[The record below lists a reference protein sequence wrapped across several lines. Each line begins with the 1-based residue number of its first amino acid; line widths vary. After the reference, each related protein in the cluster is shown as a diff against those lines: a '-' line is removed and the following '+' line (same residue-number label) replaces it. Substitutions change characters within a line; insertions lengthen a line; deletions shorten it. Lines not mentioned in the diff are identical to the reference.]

1 MLVSA
6 GVGVTPMLAMLHAL
20 HDRRSTR
27 DIWWLHGA
35 RNRSEHAFADEAPS
49 LLDDLAHVHRRIWYS
64 RPGPTDRAGTD
75 YDAVGHITPEAL
87 EAARVPLDGEYYLCG
102 PTAFMDA
109 LRDGL
114 AGLGVPAERV
124 HTEIFGA
131 HEPITPGVVAGPTR
145 PPHQPDGAPG
155 SGPLVSFVRSGLNVR
170 WGDGQREHPRA
181 GRGLRRAGAMVV
193 SHRRLPHLR
202 DRSPRR
208 NRRVL
213 PRATRCARRRQPARV
228 LLHSP
233 TPISRSTCDLVLDSR
248 TVIDDSITVMP
259 TDSVLDAQAELVR
272 SRVLEGVAQ
281 LLSEGEE
288 LTFARVA
295 TAAGVSERTVYRHFA
310 NRDTLM
316 AAVYSWANDRIGF
329 AGTPPTTAADMTAMV
344 RQVFPG
350 FDAVA
355 PVVDELL
362 TSAEGRR
369 ARLADLDA
377 RQHAATAVV
386 ADAAPTLDAT
396 TQRQVAAV
404 VQVLGTARRCG
415 VEHRRRVGDDR
426 RRRG

>member
-1 MLVSA
+1 
-6 GVGVTPMLAMLHAL
+6 
-20 HDRRSTR
+20 
-27 DIWWLHGA
+27 
-35 RNRSEHAFADEAPS
+35 
-49 LLDDLAHVHRRIWYS
+49 
-64 RPGPTDRAGTD
+64 
-75 YDAVGHITPEAL
+75 
-87 EAARVPLDGEYYLCG
+87 
-102 PTAFMDA
+102 
-109 LRDGL
+109 
-114 AGLGVPAERV
+114 
-124 HTEIFGA
+124 
-131 HEPITPGVVAGPTR
+131 
-145 PPHQPDGAPG
+145 
-155 SGPLVSFVRSGLNVR
+155 
-170 WGDGQREHPRA
+170 
-181 GRGLRRAGAMVV
+181 
-193 SHRRLPHLR
+193 
-202 DRSPRR
+202 
-208 NRRVL
+208 
-213 PRATRCARRRQPARV
+213 
-228 LLHSP
+228 
-233 TPISRSTCDLVLDSR
+233 
-248 TVIDDSITVMP
+248 MP

-310 NRDTLM
+310 NRDALM

-377 RQHAATAVV
+377 RRRAATAVV

-404 VQVLGTARRCG
+404 VQVLGSAAVWQALRDFWDMDGAEAATRSRLSSTCCWHDPNRKEPPNDHWREPHRSHDPRPRSIRR
-415 VEHRRRVGDDR
+415 VLHRRARSRARLHRADTCVPSRDPARERDLVAPPRRGRRQRPRCRVGVDVR
-426 RRRG
+426 PRPSRPPRPHRV